1 MTLRRWYRRSSMVCG
16 LVLLG
21 EDGGSSRN
29 WQSNSGRGEKGSLP
43 YGSAPE
49 AAINDCRLISL
60 EDGSRR
66 GGGILGRS
74 VGLLIVVV
82 NAWAVQVLAS

>member
-16 LVLLG
+16 LVRLG
-21 EDGGSSRN
+21 EDGGSRN
-29 WQSNSGRGEKGSLP
+29 WQSNSGSGEKGTLP
-43 YGSAPE
+43 YGGAPE

-66 GGGILGRS
+66 GGGILGRL
-74 VGLLIVVV
+74 VGFTHRGG
-82 NAWAVQVLAS
+82 SSTS